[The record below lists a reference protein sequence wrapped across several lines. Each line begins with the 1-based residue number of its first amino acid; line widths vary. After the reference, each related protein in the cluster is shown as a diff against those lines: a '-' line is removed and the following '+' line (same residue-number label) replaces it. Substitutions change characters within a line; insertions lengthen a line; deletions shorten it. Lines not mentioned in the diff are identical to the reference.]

1 MTAKERKTL
10 SKQSKYWRKK
20 RKQMRIN
27 DSKMF
32 SFRIKE
38 FTVLKPEKSDTDAQ
52 WKTFRTSREREE
64 KKCSQRSMY
73 LCWKRYYFAF
83 HWHLRRLNRKVCC
96 RMNEIPKS
104 NKRPRW
110 NKFTNKKNH
119 KQIKAHSTNEYS
131 QALWRSPF
139 GNSNYYYYYYDLRS
153 VCERRLVIIRVNWN
167 E

>member
-1 MTAKERKTL
+1 MH
-10 SKQSKYWRKK
+10 S
-20 RKQMRIN
+20 
-27 DSKMF
+27 
-32 SFRIKE
+32 
-38 FTVLKPEKSDTDAQ
+38 EKHSVP
-52 WKTFRTSREREE
+52 REREE

-131 QALWRSPF
+131 QALWCSPF
-139 GNSNYYYYYYDLRS
+139 GNSNYYYYYYYDLRS
-153 VCERRLVIIRVNWN
+153 VWCVRASACNYTCKLKWIAKRKCGKHYIHRLT
-167 E
+167 